1 MIFRFFI
8 VTGFL
13 ATIGVFIYYDLVFAG
28 AGTKSII
35 CMEFANATKGKQIL
49 AEWYNEGLLTIA
61 RCLTWLDFVFIFFYV
76 AILITLSNRQ
86 VRKEPSIALN
96 ALLRGNFFF
105 AVMAGLLDV
114 AENILILYNSYQFNE
129 GAYLSPWLLASLKFL
144 FIGWTVLVWLISFV
158 KSLLK

>member
-1 MIFRFFI
+1 MIFRIFI

-13 ATIGVFIYYDLVFAG
+13 AIIGVFVYYDLVFAEAG
-28 AGTKSII
+28 AKSILCI
-35 CMEFANATKGKQIL
+35 EFANATKGKQIL
-49 AEWYNEGLLTIA
+49 AEWYNEDLLTIA
-61 RCLTWLDFVFIFFYV
+61 RSLTWLDFVFIFFYV

-114 AENILILYNSYQFNE
+114 AENILLLYNSYQFNE
-129 GAYLSPWLLASLKFL
+129 GAYISPWLPASLKFL
-144 FIGWTVLVWLISFV
+144 FIGWTVFVWLISFV
-158 KSLLK
+158 RSVLK